1 MGEMSEL
8 FLGFSASDM
17 FCRDLDATM
26 RGKPFVSEDTDY
38 NDSLPLKPTITDLYE
53 SVDTP
58 LLNRYAVQNAIS
70 TNTKKKGKVNT
81 MANIWDEFDKAIDTE
96 GLAKD
101 VEEAAENGGR
111 REVPHDTYEV
121 AVTKLELVKSKKG
134 DPMVT
139 CWMKILEGEYKGSLI
154 FMNQVVTQG
163 FQIHIA
169 NEFMRALVAEM
180 ADPIDVQFKTYNQYG
195 NMIMDVMEAID
206 NNFEYQLDYRENSK
220 GYNEFEIKE
229 VYVLE
234 D

>member
-1 MGEMSEL
+1 
-8 FLGFSASDM
+8 
-17 FCRDLDATM
+17 
-26 RGKPFVSEDTDY
+26 
-38 NDSLPLKPTITDLYE
+38 
-53 SVDTP
+53 
-58 LLNRYAVQNAIS
+58 
-70 TNTKKKGKVNT
+70 
-81 MANIWDEFDKAIDTE
+81 MANIWEEFDKNIDTE

-111 REVPHDTYEV
+111 RDVPHDTYEV
-121 AVTKLELVKSKKG
+121 AINKLELTKSKKG

-169 NEFMRALVAEM
+169 NEFLRSLVSEM
-180 ADPIDVQFKTYNQYG
+180 ANPVDVHFKTYAQYA

-206 NNFEYQLDYRENSK
+206 NNYEYSVEYGEKK
-220 GYNEFEIKE
+220 GFNTFEIKE

>member
-1 MGEMSEL
+1 
-8 FLGFSASDM
+8 
-17 FCRDLDATM
+17 
-26 RGKPFVSEDTDY
+26 
-38 NDSLPLKPTITDLYE
+38 
-53 SVDTP
+53 
-58 LLNRYAVQNAIS
+58 
-70 TNTKKKGKVNT
+70 

-139 CWMKILEGEYKGSLI
+139 CWMKIVEGEYKNSLI

-163 FQIHIA
+163 FQLHIA
-169 NEFMRALVAEM
+169 NEFLRSLISEVDDAEK
-180 ADPIDVQFKTYNQYG
+180 PDVTFKTYNQYNG
-195 NMIMDVMEAID
+195 MVMDVMELID
-206 NNFEYQLDYRENSK
+206 GNFEYLLDYGENSK
-220 GYNEFEIKE
+220 GFNTFEIKE

>member
-1 MGEMSEL
+1 
-8 FLGFSASDM
+8 
-17 FCRDLDATM
+17 
-26 RGKPFVSEDTDY
+26 
-38 NDSLPLKPTITDLYE
+38 
-53 SVDTP
+53 
-58 LLNRYAVQNAIS
+58 
-70 TNTKKKGKVNT
+70 
-81 MANIWDEFDKAIDTE
+81 MANIWEEFDKSIDTE

-121 AVTKLELVKSKKG
+121 AISKLELTKSKKG

-139 CWMKILEGEYKGSLI
+139 CWMKIVEGEYKGSLI

-169 NEFMRALVAEM
+169 NEFMRALVQEM
-180 ADPIDVQFKTYNQYG
+180 ENPVEIQFKTYSQYS
-195 NMIMDVMEAID
+195 NMIMDIMEAID
-206 NNFEYQLDYRENSK
+206 NNFEYKVRYYDNK
-220 GYNEFEIKE
+220 GYNAFEIQE

>member
-1 MGEMSEL
+1 
-8 FLGFSASDM
+8 
-17 FCRDLDATM
+17 
-26 RGKPFVSEDTDY
+26 
-38 NDSLPLKPTITDLYE
+38 
-53 SVDTP
+53 
-58 LLNRYAVQNAIS
+58 
-70 TNTKKKGKVNT
+70 

-101 VEEAAENGGR
+101 VADAAENSGR

-121 AVTKLELVKSKKG
+121 AINKLELVKSKKG

-139 CWMKILEGEYKGSLI
+139 CWMKIVAGEYKGSLI

-169 NEFMRALVAEM
+169 NEFMRSLVAEM
-180 ADPIDVQFKTYNQYG
+180 ETPIPVDFKTYKQYG
-195 NMIMDVMEAID
+195 NMIMDIAEAID
-206 NNFEYQLDYRENSK
+206 NNFEYKVRYYDNK
-220 GYNEFEIKE
+220 GYNAFEIEE